1 MYMDFGLTFEKLLLI
16 GVIAALIIGPER
28 LPKAAETF
36 AGFVR
41 KAGEYVRETK
51 SRMRDEIGPEID
63 DVDWRKL
70 DPRQYD
76 PRRIIRDALMDDTPS
91 TTATSAAAGGAAAGG
106 AAAAASAA
114 KPVLDPP
121 RSPLVRP
128 AFTSDAPPPF
138 DLEAT

>member
-1 MYMDFGLTFEKLLLI
+1 MDFGLTFEKLLLI
-16 GVIAALIIGPER
+16 GVLAAVIIGPER

-41 KAGEYVRETK
+41 RAGEYLRDTK
-51 SRMRDEIGPEID
+51 SKMRDEIGPEID

-76 PRRIIRDALMDDTPS
+76 PRRIIRDALMDDAPS
-91 TTATSAAAGGAAAGG
+91 ATTAASSAVT
-106 AAAAASAA
+106 ASAA
-114 KPVLDPP
+114 TPVLDPP

-128 AFTSDAPPPF
+128 EFTSATPPPF

>member
-1 MYMDFGLTFEKLLLI
+1 MDFGLTFEKLLLI
-16 GVIAALIIGPER
+16 GVIAAVIIGPER

-41 KAGEYVRETK
+41 RAGEYLRDTK
-51 SRMRDEIGPEID
+51 SKMRDEIGPEID

-76 PRRIIRDALMDDTPS
+76 PRRIIRDALMDDAPS
-91 TTATSAAAGGAAAGG
+91 GAAGTASAAAGTAAV
-106 AAAAASAA
+106 AASAA
-114 KPVLDPP
+114 TPLLDPP
-121 RSPLVRP
+121 RSPMVRP
-128 AFTSDAPPPF
+128 AFTSEAPPPF

>member
-1 MYMDFGLTFEKLLLI
+1 MDFGLTFEKLLLI
-16 GVIAALIIGPER
+16 GVIAAFLIGPER

-41 KAGEYVRETK
+41 KAGEYLRDTK
-51 SRMRDEIGPEID
+51 SKMRDEIGPEID

-76 PRRIIRDALMDDTPS
+76 PRRIIRDALMDDAPS
-91 TTATSAAAGGAAAGG
+91 ATVSPAVASGAAAV
-106 AAAAASAA
+106 AATVATPA
-114 KPVLDPP
+114 LDPP
-121 RSPLVRP
+121 RVPLVRP
-128 AFTSDAPPPF
+128 EFTRTTPPPF

>member
-1 MYMDFGLTFEKLLLI
+1 MDFGLTFEKLLLI
-16 GVIAALIIGPER
+16 GVIAAVIIGPER

-41 KAGEYVRETK
+41 RAGEYLRDTK
-51 SRMRDEIGPEID
+51 SKMRDEIGPEID

-76 PRRIIRDALMDDTPS
+76 PRRIIRDALMDDAPS
-91 TTATSAAAGGAAAGG
+91 AVPATTSAAAGTAAV
-106 AAAAASAA
+106 AASAA
-114 KPVLDPP
+114 TPLLDPP
-121 RSPLVRP
+121 RSPMVRP
-128 AFTSDAPPPF
+128 AFTSEAPPPF

>member
-1 MYMDFGLTFEKLLLI
+1 MDFGLTFEKLLLI
-16 GVIAALIIGPER
+16 GVIAAVIIGPER

-41 KAGEYVRETK
+41 KAGEYLRDTK

-76 PRRIIRDALMDDTPS
+76 PRRIIRDALMEEPS
-91 TTATSAAAGGAAAGG
+91 SAS
-106 AAAAASAA
+106 AAASASA
-114 KPVLDPP
+114 ATAAVAASAAAPVLDPP
-121 RSPLVRP
+121 RSPQVRP
-128 AFTSDAPPPF
+128 AFTSETPPPF